1 MAYTVKTWANRESE
15 FPDRRTL
22 TPVSGAANT
31 YTVTRA
37 EGTVTVQGDAFD
49 AENMNDMESR
59 ISAGFSGTV
68 PTTRTV
74 NGKPLSANVTL
85 AASDVGAVAATGGS
99 FTGAVNL
106 QSAKITGSPDVATA
120 AVRNIY
126 AGTSDMEAGT
136 TPLATGTL
144 YFVYE

>member
-22 TPVSGAANT
+22 TPVSGEANT

-68 PTTRTV
+68 PTTRTI

-85 AASDVGAVAATGGS
+85 AASDVGAVAANGKNFVMRQVT
-99 FTGAVNL
+99 
-106 QSAKITGSPDVATA
+106 QSEYDGITSKDPNT
-120 AVRNIY
+120 IY
-126 AGTSDMEAGT
+126 LIVG
-136 TPLATGTL
+136 
-144 YFVYE
+144 